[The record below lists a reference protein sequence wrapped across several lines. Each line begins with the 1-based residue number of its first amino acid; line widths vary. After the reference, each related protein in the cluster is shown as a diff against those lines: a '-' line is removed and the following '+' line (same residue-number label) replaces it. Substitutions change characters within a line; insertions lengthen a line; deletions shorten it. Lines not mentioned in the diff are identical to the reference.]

1 MHLGSDAPELNK
13 STLVDWRSDELLG
26 LSGHREPGF
35 RQEKAR
41 CFTGNPCQP
50 LHYALRPEYL
60 LVPHDPYPERPWAL
74 HPTFHSSSPV
84 GHPPPR
90 RALRKGKW
98 RQAGEKPVL
107 EGAWRTEPGAPRKP
121 HSSLWLHTCHGRCL
135 VCAGPAPSR
144 RWGWAQWSLPA
155 PARPSSPPPC
165 SFLHGTYHHEL
176 LLFCVCLFPGFHSV
190 SHNRP
195 QPRASQDLSDLA
207 RHGRLELSAPGE
219 CLLMSE

>member
-1 MHLGSDAPELNK
+1 MSSWAFQGTESRGSGKRKPDASLGTPANPFTMHCVLSICWSLMTHTLSALGPCTPH
-13 STLVDWRSDELLG
+13 ST
-26 LSGHREPGF
+26 
-35 RQEKAR
+35 A
-41 CFTGNPCQP
+41 
-50 LHYALRPEYL
+50 AA
-60 LVPHDPYPERPWAL
+60 PWA
-74 HPTFHSSSPV
+74 T
-84 GHPPPR
+84 PPPR

-107 EGAWRTEPGAPRKP
+107 KGAWRTEPGAPRKP